1 VYDAVIVGAGLSGLC
16 CARELHRRGAR
27 FLLLDA
33 ADAVGGR
40 VRTDLVDGFRLDR
53 GFQVFLTSYP
63 EARQQLDYAALDLK
77 SFLPGALVRVGGK
90 FHTLTDPW
98 RRPLAAFGSLLAPV
112 GSLADKLRVAR
123 LRSRVLK
130 GTIEDQFATPE
141 TTTRDALREFGF
153 SDAMVE
159 RFFRPFLGGI
169 FLDPTLTTSSRM
181 FRFVFRMF
189 SQGDACLPAAGMQA
203 IPNQLAAGLP
213 PESVRLGAQAE
224 KVTPGA
230 VTLAGGEELRAKAV
244 VVATDAPTASKLLGG
259 DVATEAQGVTCLYFA
274 VDRTPVSDPVLVL
287 DGDGRGPVN
296 NLCVPTAVSPAYGPP
311 GAHLVSAS
319 VLGVPADAEKLES
332 EVREQLVGWFGP
344 DVRGW
349 RHLRTY
355 RIPYALPRQ
364 FPPAL
369 VEPRRP
375 VRRDPGLY
383 VCGDHRDNASI
394 NGAMESG
401 RRAAEAVL
409 ACATSSS

>member
-1 VYDAVIVGAGLSGLC
+1 
-16 CARELHRRGAR
+16 
-27 FLLLDA
+27 
-33 ADAVGGR
+33 
-40 VRTDLVDGFRLDR
+40 
-53 GFQVFLTSYP
+53 
-63 EARQQLDYAALDLK
+63 
-77 SFLPGALVRVGGK
+77 
-90 FHTLTDPW
+90 
-98 RRPLAAFGSLLAPV
+98 
-112 GSLADKLRVAR
+112 
-123 LRSRVLK
+123 
-130 GTIEDQFATPE
+130 
-141 TTTRDALREFGF
+141 
-153 SDAMVE
+153 MVE